1 LNENQSPEIKKL
13 DGGGDTSVGVETGV
27 MPGLEG
33 TDDPMWI
40 YLTCYKTLKANKDS
54 RAGDMLSEAKKLLED
69 QVQKIE
75 DPDLQYSFLNN
86 VNTNR
91 EIQSAANPGG
101 DN

>member
-1 LNENQSPEIKKL
+1 
-13 DGGGDTSVGVETGV
+13 
-27 MPGLEG
+27 
-33 TDDPMWI
+33 
-40 YLTCYKTLKANKDS
+40 LKANKDS